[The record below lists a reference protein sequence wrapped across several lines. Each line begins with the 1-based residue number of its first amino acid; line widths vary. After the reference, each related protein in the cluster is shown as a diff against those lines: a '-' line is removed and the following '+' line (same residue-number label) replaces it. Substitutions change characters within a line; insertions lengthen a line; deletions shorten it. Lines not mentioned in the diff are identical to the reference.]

1 MVILPSPS
9 LASLFPMCMG
19 VKMAEGGPVSQNNR
33 RAEWPTEQQT
43 LPAHSRLEYD

>member
-19 VKMAEGGPVSQNNR
+19 VKMAEGGPVSHNNH

-43 LPAHSRLEYD
+43 LSAHSRLGYD